1 MSALALPFVGPDP
14 ALSDKAQV
22 VRSLLDERGSASTAS
37 VRRMWALDDAW
48 QAATAPDWDGYGAAP
63 VSPPVVWAAERFL
76 SAIPAAWPNPE
87 IAADPDGEI
96 SFEWARGPHWVFT
109 VSVAGNGQLSYAGLF
124 GSSRVHGV
132 ETFAGTLP
140 EAIVVGL
147 ARLFGSAAA
156 GSY

>member
-1 MSALALPFVGPDP
+1 MSVLARPFAGSDP
-14 ALSDKAQV
+14 AISDRAQDL
-22 VRSLLDERGSASTAS
+22 RSLLRASGSASTAS
-37 VRRMWALDDAW
+37 SRRLWALDDAW
-48 QAATAPDWDGYGAAP
+48 QAAARPDWDGYGAVP
-63 VSPPVVWAAERFL
+63 VSAAVVWAAERLL
-76 SAIPAAWPNPE
+76 SAIPEAWPSPE

-109 VSVAGNGQLSYAGLF
+109 VSVAASGQLSYAGLF